1 MMEKIKEM
9 SKLEKVLCVVVC
21 VLVVLYVL
29 ARYKISKPEEQTTE
43 SQYNTETDV
52 EQERDDYKDN
62 YVEQEQP
69 EVDSYDKI
77 SEVDAVVKSI
87 LIEAY
92 EGHDISLSHP
102 NDSSVS
108 IDIVSPELNV
118 YGVSQDIVDQMVR
131 EYNVDTTTDN
141 LSNEIEKCY
150 LEGTDRYI
158 DCTITIYDVNGLIV
172 YVSK

>member
-9 SKLEKVLCVVVC
+9 SKLEKVLCVVVP
-21 VLVVLYVL
+21 VLVVCICVS
-29 ARYKISKPEEQTTE
+29 KISKPEEQTTE
-43 SQYNTETDV
+43 SQYNTETDIE
-52 EQERDDYKDN
+52 EQDDYEDN

-150 LEGTDRYI
+150 LEGTDRYM
-158 DCTITIYDVNGLIV
+158 DCTITIYDVNGLVV

>member
-9 SKLEKVLCVVVC
+9 SKLEKVLCVVVP
-21 VLVVLYVL
+21 VLVVCICVS
-29 ARYKISKPEEQTTE
+29 KISKPEEQTTE

-52 EQERDDYKDN
+52 EQEQDNYEDN

-150 LEGTDRYI
+150 LEGTDKYMN
-158 DCTITIYDVNGLIV
+158 CTITIYDVNGLVV

>member
-1 MMEKIKEM
+1 MMEKIKGM

-21 VLVVLYVL
+21 ILVVCVCVS
-29 ARYKISKPEEQTTE
+29 KISKPEEQTTE
-43 SQYNTETDV
+43 SQYNTETD
-52 EQERDDYKDN
+52 
-62 YVEQEQP
+62 VEQEQP

-150 LEGTDRYI
+150 LEGTDKYMN
-158 DCTITIYDVNGLIV
+158 CTITIYDVNGLVV

>member
-1 MMEKIKEM
+1 MMEKIKGM

-21 VLVVLYVL
+21 VLVVCVCVS
-29 ARYKISKPEEQTTE
+29 KISKPEEQTTE
-43 SQYNTETDV
+43 SQYNTETD
-52 EQERDDYKDN
+52 
-62 YVEQEQP
+62 VEQEQP

-150 LEGTDRYI
+150 LEGANKYM
-158 DCTITIYDVNGLIV
+158 DCTITIYDVNGLVV

>member
-21 VLVVLYVL
+21 VLVVCVCVS
-29 ARYKISKPEEQTTE
+29 KISKPEEQTTE

-52 EQERDDYKDN
+52 EQERDEYKDN

-158 DCTITIYDVNGLIV
+158 DCTITIYDVNGLVV

>member
-1 MMEKIKEM
+1 MMEKIKGM
-9 SKLEKVLCVVVC
+9 SKLEKVLCVVVP
-21 VLVVLYVL
+21 VLVVCICVS
-29 ARYKISKPEEQTTE
+29 KISKPEEQTTE

-52 EQERDDYKDN
+52 EEQDDYEDN

-69 EVDSYDKI
+69 
-77 SEVDAVVKSI
+77 EVDAVVKSI

>member
-9 SKLEKVLCVVVC
+9 SKLEKVLCVVVP
-21 VLVVLYVL
+21 VLVVCICVS
-29 ARYKISKPEEQTTE
+29 KISKPEEQTTE

-92 EGHDISLSHP
+92 EGHDVSLSHP

>member
-9 SKLEKVLCVVVC
+9 SKLEKVLCVVVP
-21 VLVVLYVL
+21 VLVVCICVS
-29 ARYKISKPEEQTTE
+29 KISKPEEQTTE

-52 EQERDDYKDN
+52 EQEQDNYEDN

-92 EGHDISLSHP
+92 EGHDVSLSHP

>member
-9 SKLEKVLCVVVC
+9 SKLEKVLCVVVP
-21 VLVVLYVL
+21 VLVVCICVS
-29 ARYKISKPEEQTTE
+29 KISKPEEQTTE

-52 EQERDDYKDN
+52 EEQDDYKDN

>member
-9 SKLEKVLCVVVC
+9 SKLEKVLCVIVP
-21 VLVVLYVL
+21 VLVVCICVS
-29 ARYKISKPEEQTTE
+29 KISKPEEQTTE

>member
-1 MMEKIKEM
+1 MMEKIKGM
-9 SKLEKVLCVVVC
+9 SKLEKVLCVVVP
-21 VLVVLYVL
+21 VLVVCICVS
-29 ARYKISKPEEQTTE
+29 KISKPEEQTTE

-52 EQERDDYKDN
+52 EEQDDYEDN

-69 EVDSYDKI
+69 EVDSYAKL
-77 SEVDAVVKSI
+77 SEVDTVVKSI

-92 EGHDISLSHP
+92 EGHDVSLSHP

>member
-21 VLVVLYVL
+21 VLVVCVCVS
-29 ARYKISKPEEQTTE
+29 KISKPEEQTTE

>member
-9 SKLEKVLCVVVC
+9 SKLEKVLCVVVP
-21 VLVVLYVL
+21 VLVVCICVS
-29 ARYKISKPEEQTTE
+29 KISKPEEQTTE

-52 EQERDDYKDN
+52 EEQDDYEDN

-69 EVDSYDKI
+69 EVDSYAKL

>member
-1 MMEKIKEM
+1 MMEKIKGM

-21 VLVVLYVL
+21 ILVVCVCVS
-29 ARYKISKPEEQTTE
+29 KVSKPEEQTTE

>member
-1 MMEKIKEM
+1 MMEKIKGM

-21 VLVVLYVL
+21 ILVVCVCVS
-29 ARYKISKPEEQTTE
+29 KVSKPEEQTTE
-43 SQYNTETDV
+43 SQYNTETD
-52 EQERDDYKDN
+52 
-62 YVEQEQP
+62 VEQEQP

>member
-1 MMEKIKEM
+1 MMEKIKGM

-21 VLVVLYVL
+21 VLVVCVCVS
-29 ARYKISKPEEQTTE
+29 KVSKPEEQTTE

-52 EQERDDYKDN
+52 EEQDDYEDN

>member
-9 SKLEKVLCVVVC
+9 SKLEKVLCVVVP
-21 VLVVLYVL
+21 VLVVCICVS
-29 ARYKISKPEEQTTE
+29 KISKPEEQTTE

-52 EQERDDYKDN
+52 EQEQDNYEDN

>member
-9 SKLEKVLCVVVC
+9 SKLEKVLCVVVP
-21 VLVVLYVL
+21 VLVVCICVS
-29 ARYKISKPEEQTTE
+29 KISKPEEQTTE

-52 EQERDDYKDN
+52 EEQDDYEDN

-92 EGHDISLSHP
+92 EGHDVSLSHP

>member
-9 SKLEKVLCVVVC
+9 SKLEKVLCVVVP
-21 VLVVLYVL
+21 VLVVCICVS
-29 ARYKISKPEEQTTE
+29 KISKPEEQTTE
-43 SQYNTETDV
+43 SQYNTETD
-52 EQERDDYKDN
+52 
-62 YVEQEQP
+62 VEQEQP

-158 DCTITIYDVNGLIV
+158 DCTITLMTQKTSAQQYQTSCVN
-172 YVSK
+172 

>member
-1 MMEKIKEM
+1 MMEKIKGM

-21 VLVVLYVL
+21 VLVVCVCVS
-29 ARYKISKPEEQTTE
+29 KISKPEEQTTE
-43 SQYNTETDV
+43 SQYNTETD
-52 EQERDDYKDN
+52 
-62 YVEQEQP
+62 VEQEQP

>member
-21 VLVVLYVL
+21 VLVVCVCVS
-29 ARYKISKPEEQTTE
+29 KISKPEEQTTE

-158 DCTITIYDVNGLIV
+158 DCTITIYDVNGLVV

>member
-21 VLVVLYVL
+21 VLVVCVCVS
-29 ARYKISKPEEQTTE
+29 KISKPEEQTTE

-52 EQERDDYKDN
+52 EQEQDNYEDN

-150 LEGTDRYI
+150 LEGTDKYMN
-158 DCTITIYDVNGLIV
+158 CTITIYDVNGLVV